1 MSEKIKRMEL
11 PKYKK
16 EKKRIGTTRN
26 TRKKRNG
33 TRMAELLIRRAKG
46 IDREASGR
54 KKKVKK

>member
-16 EKKRIGTTRN
+16 EKKRMELPKYKKE
-26 TRKKRNG
+26 KKRS
-33 TRMAELLIRRAKG
+33 RMAELLIRRAKG

-54 KKKVKK
+54 KRR

>member
-16 EKKRIGTTRN
+16 EKKRMELPKYKKE
-26 TRKKRNG
+26 KKRS
-33 TRMAELLIRRAKG
+33 RMAELLIRRAKG